1 MNKWDVR
8 RANAAVKRAEAE
20 MAGTDYDYEGAIN
33 KINNDERNWNKE
45 RGN

>member
-20 MAGTDYDYEGAIN
+20 MAGTDYDYDAAVN
-33 KINNDERNWNKE
+33 KINQDEAAWNAA